1 MASRS
6 GKMVAGTDG
15 MDYHHRERVAD
26 QYSGR
31 EGGFLVS
38 EIGVKVP
45 PCFQCLPP
53 TSPG

>member
-31 EGGFLVS
+31 EGAFLGS
-38 EIGVKVP
+38 ENGVEI
-45 PCFQCLPP
+45 LYY
-53 TSPG
+53 

>member
-31 EGGFLVS
+31 
-38 EIGVKVP
+38 
-45 PCFQCLPP
+45 
-53 TSPG
+53 